1 MKILMSQVRLSMR
14 ENEKWHHSPLG
25 LATSDNSFSISIK
38 CSWLYI
44 HSCCILPDVNSP
56 PSLTKIFGFME
67 FRLLK
72 NVFPSQKFT
81 ISSRQN
87 SPLPPQSQVN
97 RCEAGE
103 TLTQTGGDT
112 RPDTRFAFN
121 RSRNTSLL
129 QNLELKLYWVEWQ
142 ETVLFNTTDFNR
154 FQPKLAY

>member
-1 MKILMSQVRLSMR
+1 
-14 ENEKWHHSPLG
+14 
-25 LATSDNSFSISIK
+25 
-38 CSWLYI
+38 
-44 HSCCILPDVNSP
+44 
-56 PSLTKIFGFME
+56 ME

-112 RPDTRFAFN
+112 RSDTRFAFN

-129 QNLELKLYWVEWQ
+129 QNLELKLY
-142 ETVLFNTTDFNR
+142 
-154 FQPKLAY
+154 